1 MVQTKGKGFSY
12 QLPSDCHVDT
22 FFQPQL
28 LDSGSSGTHRAEKP
42 EKEKVAT
49 LLCQS
54 MDSRNT
60 LPSCYQREIEGKIQV
75 WPKVSVSVNQS
86 GPTLNLQHS
95 VCVCSL
101 PQMKTC
107 RSFTHHCSFDRTA
120 GWWRSKC
127 SSWDGCT
134 SSTVVSEGGQWQWDI
149 IICKPVIIESLPHV
163 WAGVVSVM
171 SWRWT
176 GSMSNCVRLER
187 HKKPVNEEKEKKIR
201 TKLKISP
208 YVIRLYMNTDCVKI
222 QYIISYS
229 ERVFRLWKM

>member
-28 LDSGSSGTHRAEKP
+28 LDSGSSGTHRAEIP

-95 VCVCSL
+95 VCVCVASRRWRL
-101 PQMKTC
+101 VEVSHT
-107 RSFTHHCSFDRTA
+107 TA
-120 GWWRSKC
+120 VLTERPG
-127 SSWDGCT
+127 G
-134 SSTVVSEGGQWQWDI
+134 EGLSA
-149 IICKPVIIESLPHV
+149 PPET
-163 WAGVVSVM
+163 A
-171 SWRWT
+171 
-176 GSMSNCVRLER
+176 VR
-187 HKKPVNEEKEKKIR
+187 H
-201 TKLKISP
+201 
-208 YVIRLYMNTDCVKI
+208 RL
-222 QYIISYS
+222 
-229 ERVFRLWKM
+229 